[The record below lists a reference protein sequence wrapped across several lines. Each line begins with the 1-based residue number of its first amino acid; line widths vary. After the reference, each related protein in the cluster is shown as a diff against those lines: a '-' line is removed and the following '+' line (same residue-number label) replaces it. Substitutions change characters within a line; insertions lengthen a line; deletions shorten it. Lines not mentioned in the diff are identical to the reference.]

1 MECEGP
7 NGGCLTIFQAQ
18 GGGGNQTSTNA
29 NVVQEHLVC
38 CQAGDVRMERR

>member
-1 MECEGP
+1 MVVASP
-7 NGGCLTIFQAQ
+7 YSRHR